1 MSQLI
6 YPRQLLL
13 LSRAILTILFRFLSL
28 SPCFDEAET
37 WSKTTPGYPLSH
49 DTIHNPIP
57 YPHAPGEP
65 KQNGRKHPKSPLFQ
79 TLNTSHDY
87 RFTPMALKFGQPM
100 RLLIL
105 FHTIPH
111 MPRLEPLSFLP
122 SPTITAPD
130 YDDRLIKF
138 LSVDI
143 TLGWEH
149 DFSKT

>member
-1 MSQLI
+1 MCHGL
-6 YPRQLLL
+6 YT
-13 LSRAILTILFRFLSL
+13 LSAAAAVHAILTILFRFLSL
-28 SPCFDEAET
+28 SPYFDEAET

-122 SPTITAPD
+122 SPHYYRPG
-130 YDDRLIKF
+130 L
-138 LSVDI
+138 
-143 TLGWEH
+143 
-149 DFSKT
+149 